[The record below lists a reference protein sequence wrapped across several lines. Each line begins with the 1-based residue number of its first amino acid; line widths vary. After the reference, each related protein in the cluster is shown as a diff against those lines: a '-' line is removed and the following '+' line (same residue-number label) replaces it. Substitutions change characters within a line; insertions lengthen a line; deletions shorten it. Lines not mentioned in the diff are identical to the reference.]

1 MADLGATE
9 VIAHTAASPR
19 IVDFRVA
26 HPLTFNTPP
35 MIHLT
40 KIVAAILVL
49 LAIALGGYAWMLSR
63 QAPPPTKTVA
73 APTAA
78 PTKARET
85 TTYPV
90 VVASKPLLAGQ
101 VIAAEALRIERL
113 PINPAGAF
121 QTTADAVGRVP
132 VLNLGEGTPLQEGQL
147 VSGLALRVAE
157 GERAVA
163 VKADEVMGVGNKV
176 QPGDFVDVFVM
187 FKSDGKDIDRSQ
199 ARLLLARKRVLAFG
213 SASVDGMQPKGA
225 DGKAGTAQPPA
236 QRTEAARTAVLA
248 VAVDEINRL
257 TLGESSGRLLL
268 ALRNPTDT
276 AEPDPKLFAE
286 LPTALTIAPAKPGEP
301 RRAPLGGLDKAQAGL
316 TAMDFVSGNVA
327 EGSRRPHAA
336 ARSPSP
342 GNSGLPARGGTE
354 VEVIRGERSETV
366 RY

>member
-1 MADLGATE
+1 
-9 VIAHTAASPR
+9 
-19 IVDFRVA
+19 
-26 HPLTFNTPP
+26 

-49 LAIALGGYAWMLSR
+49 LALALGGYAWMLSR
-63 QAPPPTKTVA
+63 QAPPPAKTAA
-73 APTAA
+73 APTTAPAKAQEAA
-78 PTKARET
+78 
-85 TTYPV
+85 TYAV
-90 VVASKPLLAGQ
+90 VVASKPLPAGQ
-101 VIAAEALRIERL
+101 AIAADAVRIERL

-132 VLNLGEGTPLQEGQL
+132 VLDLGEGTPLQEGQL

-187 FKSDGKDIDRSQ
+187 LKSDSKDIDRSQ

-213 SASVDGMQPKGA
+213 SASVDGLPPKGA
-225 DGKAGTAQPPA
+225 DGKAGSAQPQA

-248 VAVDEINRL
+248 VAVEDINRL
-257 TLGESSGRLLL
+257 TIGESSGRLLL

-276 AEPDPKLFAE
+276 AEPDPTLFAE
-286 LPTALTIAPAKPGEP
+286 LPTALQPGGA
-301 RRAPLGGLDKAQAGL
+301 RRAALAGLDKAQAGL
-316 TAMDFVSGNVA
+316 TAVDFVAGGTA
-327 EGSRRPHAA
+327 DGSRRANAVARNAPAANAA
-336 ARSPSP
+336 ARGGAPA
-342 GNSGLPARGGTE
+342 ARGGAE
-354 VEVIRGERSETV
+354 VEVIRGERSETM